1 MWALAILGAPICFWM
16 NPSFLPLTSS
26 TSGGWI
32 PQPPPQATSE
42 PAGTRELCGKL
53 WPSPPTLKAGQSTKL
68 LHGLLLGH
76 CFCSFVFLSITS
88 RVSIECVMWC
98 C

>member
-1 MWALAILGAPICFWM
+1 MGSGYPRGSHL
-16 NPSFLPLTSS
+16 FLDEPFFLTPHFFHQWRVDS
-26 TSGGWI
+26 TG
-32 PQPPPQATSE
+32 PPQATSE
-42 PAGTRELCGKL
+42 PAGTRGLCGKL
-53 WPSPPTLKAGQSTKL
+53 WPSLPSLKAGQSTKL

-76 CFCSFVFLSITS
+76 CFCCFVFLSITS